1 MLISIRR
8 RFTYANVMAT
18 VAVFIA
24 LGGSSYAVGQISGSQ
39 IKNRSI
45 GGKKLKRNT
54 VAGTAVKESSLGTV
68 PSANMARAADTAAR
82 ADTTARADTA
92 ALADSAVVAAN
103 ITAPEAFHEVGA
115 PGEPAFVP
123 PCVQYSANPSF
134 QSVGFYKDRE
144 GVVHLR
150 GAYSCTSA
158 GQLAFNLPRG
168 YRPAS
173 GKTHT
178 QAIACF
184 GGGNCPASHTTLVQ
198 VVGTGFA
205 PGADGGVFADATI
218 AILDGISFRAGS

>member
-1 MLISIRR
+1 MLASLRR
-8 RFTYANVMAT
+8 RSSYANVMAT
-18 VAVFIA
+18 IAVFIA

-68 PSANMARAADTAAR
+68 PSANTARAADTAAR
-82 ADTTARADTA
+82 ADTA
-92 ALADSAVVAAN
+92 ALADRALVAAN
-103 ITAPEAFHEVGA
+103 ITAPEGFHEIGA
-115 PGEPAFVP
+115 PGEPAFIP
-123 PCVQYSANPSF
+123 PCAQYSGNPSL

-158 GQLAFNLPRG
+158 GEIAFNLPRG

-173 GKTHT
+173 GKAHT

-184 GGGNCPASHTTLVQ
+184 GGGNCSASHTTLAQ
-198 VVGTGFA
+198 VLGTGFA
-205 PGADGGVFADATI
+205 PGADGGVIADATI

>member
-1 MLISIRR
+1 MLASLRR

-18 VAVFIA
+18 IAVFIA

-54 VAGTAVKESSLGTV
+54 VGGTAVKESSLGIV
-68 PSANMARAADTAAR
+68 PSATTARAADTAAR
-82 ADTTARADTA
+82 ADTA
-92 ALADSAVVAAN
+92 ALADSALVAAN
-103 ITAPEAFHEVGA
+103 VSAPEGFHEIGA
-115 PGEPAFVP
+115 PGEPAFIP
-123 PCVQYSANPSF
+123 PCVQYAANPSL

-158 GQLAFNLPRG
+158 GEIAFNLPRG

-198 VVGTGFA
+198 LVGTGFA
-205 PGADGGVFADATI
+205 PGSDGGVFADATI

>member
-1 MLISIRR
+1 MLASLRR
-8 RFTYANVMAT
+8 RSSYANVMAT
-18 VAVFIA
+18 IAVFIA

-68 PSANMARAADTAAR
+68 PAANTARAADTAAR
-82 ADTTARADTA
+82 ADTA
-92 ALADSAVVAAN
+92 ALADRALVAAN
-103 ITAPEAFHEVGA
+103 ITAPEGFHEIGA
-115 PGEPAFVP
+115 PGEPAFIP
-123 PCVQYSANPSF
+123 PCVRYSANPSL
-134 QSVGFYKDRE
+134 QTVGFYKDRE

-158 GQLAFNLPRG
+158 GEIAFNLPRG
-168 YRPAS
+168 YRPAG
-173 GKTHT
+173 GKAHT

-184 GGGNCPASHTTLVQ
+184 GGGICSTSHTTLAQ
-198 VVGTGFA
+198 VLGTGFA
-205 PGADGGVFADATI
+205 PETDGGVIADATI